1 MVQPLVEVEN
11 LVKHYPIVKGVVR
24 QKQIGAVR
32 AVDDVSFSVSTGET
46 VGLVGESGCGKT
58 TAGRLLLRLIT
69 PTKGSVRFGGVDI
82 HQLGRRDLKSTRRDM
97 QMIFQDPYSSL
108 SPRMTVGN
116 LLKEP
121 LAVHGIGNSSE
132 REDLVFQT
140 MGAVGLERDHVDRHP
155 HEFSGGQRQRI
166 AIGRALILRPKF
178 IVADEPVSALDAS
191 VQSQILNLL
200 QDLQQDLGLT
210 YLFIA
215 HDLGVV
221 EHISDRV
228 MVMYL
233 GKIVES
239 ATVDEVFQNPLHGYT
254 QALLSAVPR
263 IDAGRRSRR
272 IALRGSV
279 PSAARPPSGCR
290 FHPRCS
296 GQLVDACSEV
306 EPPLTDVG
314 DGHLVACHSV
324 EGH

>member
-1 MVQPLVEVEN
+1 MARPLVEVKN
-11 LVKHYPIVKGVVR
+11 LVKRYPIVKGVVR
-24 QKQIGAVR
+24 QRVIGAVR
-32 AVDDVSFSVSTGET
+32 AVDGISFSVNAGET

-69 PTKGSVRFGGVDI
+69 PTQGSIRFQGVDV
-82 HQLGRRDLKSTRRDM
+82 HQLGRRDLKRIRRDM

-108 SPRMTVGN
+108 SPRMTVGD

-121 LAVHGIGNSSE
+121 LVVHGIGDSSE
-132 REDLVFQT
+132 REDLVFQ
-140 MGAVGLERDHVDRHP
+140 MMDAVGLERDHMDRHP

-166 AIGRALILRPKF
+166 AIGRALILKPKF
-178 IVADEPVSALDAS
+178 IVADEPVSSLDAS

-200 QDLQQDLGLT
+200 QDMQQDLGLT

-239 ATVDEVFQNPLHGYT
+239 ATVDEVFENPLHPYT

-263 IDAGRRSRR
+263 VGAGKRRDRV
-272 IALRGSV
+272 ILRGGV

-296 GQLVDACSEV
+296 GQLVDACREV

-314 DGHLVACHSV
+314 GGHLVACHSR
-324 EGH
+324 

>member
-1 MVQPLVEVEN
+1 MDKPLVEVDN
-11 LVKHYPIVKGVVR
+11 LVKHYPIFKGVVR
-24 QKQIGAVR
+24 RKQIGAVR
-32 AVDDVSFSVSTGET
+32 AVDGISFSVSTGET

-58 TAGRLLLRLIT
+58 TAGRLVLRLIT
-69 PTKGSVRFGGVDI
+69 PTEGSIRFQGVDV
-82 HQLGRRDLKSTRRDM
+82 HQLGRRDLKRTRRDM

-108 SPRMTVGN
+108 SPRFTVGE

-121 LAVHGIGNSSE
+121 LVVHGIGDSSE
-132 REDLVFQT
+132 REDLAFQT
-140 MGAVGLERDHVDRHP
+140 MDAVGLERDHIDRHP

-233 GKIVES
+233 GQIVES

-263 IDAGRRSRR
+263 IDASRRGRRMV
-272 IALRGSV
+272 LRGSV

-290 FHPRCS
+290 FHPRCPKAVA
-296 GQLVDACSEV
+296 GDCSEV
-306 EPPLTDVG
+306 QPELKDFG
-314 DGHLVACHSV
+314 GGHLVACHSV
-324 EGH
+324 E